1 MMPVMHFELLTDW
14 RRRLRVFFFR
24 ADTDAWIF
32 TSIVFALV
40 AGLAFALSAVYADRE
55 ALRNRLL
62 DAQKKNIDCLA
73 RNVYFEARGE
83 PLAGQY
89 AVAEVTMNRTA
100 SAFFPR
106 SVCSV
111 VHEKGAFS
119 WTALGP
125 LPEPGGAEWQR
136 ALEVAEAVYYG
147 RHAPELAGALFYH
160 ATQVH
165 PAWAKERKR
174 ITRIGR
180 HIFYR

>member
-1 MMPVMHFELLTDW
+1 MDLERLRQW
-14 RRRLRVFFFR
+14 RRGLRIFFYR

-32 TSIVFALV
+32 AFIVCGLL
-40 AGLAFALSAVYADRE
+40 AGLGFVLSAVYADRE
-55 ALRNRLL
+55 ALRLQRLE
-62 DAQKKNIDCLA
+62 AQKRSIACLA

-89 AVAEVTMNRTA
+89 AVAEVTMNRAA

-106 SVCSV
+106 SVCDV

-119 WTALGP
+119 WTSLGP
-125 LPEPGGAEWQR
+125 LPEPVGEEWQR
-136 ALEVAEAVYYG
+136 ALEVAETVYYG
-147 RHAPELAGALFYH
+147 RRPPALHGALFYH

-165 PAWAKERKR
+165 PEWAKERQR
-174 ITRIGR
+174 VTRIGR

>member
-1 MMPVMHFELLTDW
+1 MMPAMDFEQLRDW
-14 RRRLRVFFFR
+14 RRRLRIFFYR
-24 ADTDAWIF
+24 ADTDVWIF
-32 TSIVFALV
+32 AFIVCALL
-40 AGLAFALSAVYADRE
+40 AGLGFVLIAVYTDRE
-55 ALRNRLL
+55 AFRNRLL
-62 DAQKKNIDCLA
+62 EAQKKNITCLA

-106 SVCSV
+106 SVCDV

-125 LPEPGGAEWQR
+125 LPEPAGAEWQR
-136 ALEVAEAVYYG
+136 ALEVAKTVYYG
-147 RHAPELAGALFYH
+147 RRSPALHGALFYH

-165 PAWAKERKR
+165 PDWAKDRKR
-174 ITRIGR
+174 VTRIGR